1 MRLQSSENIPSS
13 IYVLRDT
20 TAAQNFRAPSVA
32 APSFVVNFLARNSSL
47 EVIMPVKPIPDGYH
61 TLTPFL
67 TVRDAVR
74 AIEFYKQAFGAVER
88 GVMKGPDGKVMHAE
102 LKIGDSIIMLSDE
115 FPEFGTVSPQTVG
128 GSPMGLHVYV
138 DGVDAAFDRAVKAGA
153 QVEMPVMDQFWGDR
167 YGKLKDPFGH
177 KWSIATHTKDLS
189 MDEMKSGM
197 DEAMAQ
203 FEAKKSA

>member
-1 MRLQSSENIPSS
+1 MS
-13 IYVLRDT
+13 
-20 TAAQNFRAPSVA
+20 
-32 APSFVVNFLARNSSL
+32 
-47 EVIMPVKPIPDGYH
+47 VKPVPDGYH

-67 TVRDAVR
+67 TVRDAAR

-115 FPEFGTVSPQTVG
+115 FPEFGSLSPQSSG
-128 GSPMGLHVYV
+128 GAGMGLHIYL

-153 QVEMPVMDQFWGDR
+153 EIEMPVADQFWGDR

-189 MDEMKSGM
+189 MDEMKQSM
-197 DEAMAQ
+197 SEAM
-203 FEAKKSA
+203 EKMNEKMKKTA